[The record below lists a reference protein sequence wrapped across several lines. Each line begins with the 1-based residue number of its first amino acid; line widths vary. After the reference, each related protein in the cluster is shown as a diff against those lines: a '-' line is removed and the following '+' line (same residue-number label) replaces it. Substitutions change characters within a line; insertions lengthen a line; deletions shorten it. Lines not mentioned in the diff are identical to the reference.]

1 MAEQI
6 FRSPGSFDTES
17 DQSTRQEAGPVGVPA
32 GVIGTST
39 KGPAFVPITVR
50 DMPTFRQTFGDLDPK
65 KYGPYAVN
73 EFLKYKQALTYLR
86 VLGAG
91 SLDNTADITRSNT
104 TGQAR
109 NAGFVVTGSAAAND
123 TLGRHMGAVQFL
135 VGRHTLQSYEAF
147 GAPDYTNNNSYAGSS
162 VNLVRGMVLLA
173 SGTRMM
179 VLSGTQSAVGVFGAT
194 GPDDVANI
202 NSGKFKIVLSS
213 SNGSSFG
220 TADGNVGLKIFTASL
235 NPSSTDYF
243 AKLLNRDPEKFATEQ
258 HLVYADWAVDDEIAT
273 PTIVAVAS
281 GSGNTSNSSG
291 NTSMVFR
298 DVFGH
303 FDSKFTAPRTPSI
316 ISQPFGKTEYSLFH
330 FDALDDGEYANT
342 LYKISISDLKI
353 SNDQLDPYGT
363 FTVLVRNWSDDD
375 STPEILEQFSG
386 CNLNPDSENY
396 VAKKIGDRKIRFN
409 FDSENLDERRLIADG
424 KYANQSKFVRIVMS
438 QDVERKT
445 VPASCLPFGFR
456 GHETVKT
463 NDSFTDIAQSSGLVR
478 LSANMGTQAAESAA
492 SALTGSI
499 VPPVPMRFKIT
510 RGDVATSGFVGAPGP
525 TEITN
530 SNFYWGVKFERTT
543 DPLNPNSD
551 TTKNTLLE
559 TYSKFVGI
567 RKLDALVTGSGASTL
582 NDNKFTLAKVAF
594 SNQSINDLTGS
605 VSQHAREMAYIRDA
619 SPDPATYTV
628 NDSVLTGRLTLGSL
642 VAQTSS
648 VQFNRFSS
656 IAKFTTF
663 LQGGF
668 DGLNILDKQSKRMT
682 DKSLSFDLGGGA
694 ESSFISPGLAQ
705 NQAGYNVSNNS
716 VVAYKTAV
724 DIMTNPLYVNTNIL
738 AIPGIRESYVT
749 DYAARKT
756 SEYGLA
762 IYLMDIPQYDDTNAR
777 IYDDATTRPD
787 VTNVSKALDS
797 RGVDNNYAATYFP
810 DVFVDD
816 SVNKRRVRVPA
827 SVAAVAAVGYSD
839 SVSSPWYAP
848 AGFNRASLD
857 FVTNVQV
864 RLNTADRDVLYDS
877 RINPIATFPRQVYVI
892 FGQKTLQQ
900 SKSALDRVNV
910 RRLLLE
916 VKRVVI
922 GIANKLVFEQPTK
935 ETREQFVK
943 DASAQLA
950 IIQTQAGVE
959 AFRVVMDET
968 NNTEA
973 DAELNK
979 LNGRIE
985 IVPTRTAEFIKID
998 FIITNSGTQFV

>member
-32 GVIGTST
+32 GVIGTSA

-50 DMPTFRQTFGDLDPK
+50 DMPTFRQTFGNLDPK

-73 EFLKYKQALTYLR
+73 EFLKYKSALTYLR

-109 NAGFVVTGSAAAND
+109 NAGFVVTGSAAVND

-162 VNLVRGMVLLA
+162 VNLVRGMILLA

-220 TADGNVGLKIFTASL
+220 TADGNIGLKIFTASL
-235 NPSSTDYF
+235 NPTSTDYF

-258 HLVYADWAVDDEIAT
+258 HLVYADWAVDDEVAT

-281 GSGNTSNSSG
+281 GSRNTSNSSG
-291 NTSMVFR
+291 DTSMVFR

-303 FDSKFTAPRTPSI
+303 FDSKFTAPKTPSI
-316 ISQPFGKTEYSLFH
+316 ISQPFGKTEYSLFY

-363 FTVLVRNWSDDD
+363 FTVLVRSWSDDD

-386 CNLNPDSENY
+386 CNLNPNSENY
-396 VAKKIGDRKIRFN
+396 VAKKIGDRKVRFN

-445 VPASCLPFGFR
+445 IPASTLPFGFR
-456 GHETVKT
+456 GHETIKT
-463 NDSFTDIAQSSGLVR
+463 NDSLTDIAQASGLVR
-478 LSANMGTQAAESAA
+478 LTANMGTQAAESAA

-543 DPLNPNSD
+543 DPLNPNSSTD
-551 TTKNTLLE
+551 KNTLLE
-559 TYSKFVGI
+559 TYTKFVGI
-567 RKLDALVTGSGASTL
+567 SKLDAIVTGSGASTL

-594 SNQSINDLTGS
+594 SNQSLVDLTGS

-682 DKSLSFDLGGGA
+682 DKSLSFDVNGGA
-694 ESSFISPGLAQ
+694 EASFVSPGLAQ
-705 NQAGYNVSNNS
+705 NQCGYNVTNNS

-749 DYAARKT
+749 DYATRKT

-762 IYLMDIPQYDDTNAR
+762 IYLMDIPQYDDTNTR

-787 VTNVSKALDS
+787 ITNVSKALDS

-810 DVFVDD
+810 DIFVDD
-816 SVNKRRVRVPA
+816 SVNKRRVKVPA
-827 SVAAVAAVGYSD
+827 SIAAVAAMGYSD

-877 RINPIATFPRQVYVI
+877 RINPIATFPRQGYVI

-935 ETREQFVK
+935 ETKDSFVK

-959 AFRVVMDET
+959 AFRVIMDET
-968 NNTEA
+968 NNTDA

-998 FIITNSGTQFV
+998 FIITNSGVNFV